1 MKVSKKISITIKQ
14 TLIIFS
20 PDSFFLKMY
29 GYRRGYK
36 RYYGK
41 KYAFRRTYGASTSG
55 TKRVSVSIPIEADGN
70 FNFSANSKVSQVVAF
85 KTPDNLATSATYQA
99 YSQLYDE
106 ARVVGV
112 TYKLI
117 FGGGFT
123 NTGTGFFTFYSC
135 VDRIGTSD
143 DVTNR
148 MTADEVKGS
157 SSTVRSTFTIQQ
169 RLGATRSYFASNLLE
184 KNTWWDCTVS
194 SNTIP
199 ELVSSTTAFKP
210 LLQCIVETSASS
222 SSSQQL
228 PYRLMQEIVVQFRNP
243 KLKVTGNSKFSE
255 LVKSAI
261 EEGKEEEPVL
271 KKKKVVYEEEV
282 LPDDEEEEMDEDEQ
296 EPLTQPLKPAMKKAG
311 KKSS

>member
-1 MKVSKKISITIKQ
+1 MAKYYYYPYKKTYKKWGKYWKGKKGS
-14 TLIIFS
+14 
-20 PDSFFLKMY
+20 
-29 GYRRGYK
+29 YK
-36 RYYGK
+36 R
-41 KYAFRRTYGASTSG
+41 TYRSSTSG
-55 TKRVSVSIPIEADGN
+55 TKRVSVPIPIEADGN
-70 FNFSANSKVSQVVAF
+70 FNFGANSKVSQVVAF
-85 KTPDNLATSATYQA
+85 KTPDNLATSATFQA

-112 TYKLI
+112 NYKLI

-143 DVTNR
+143 DAQNR
-148 MTADEVKGS
+148 MSADDVKGS

-169 RLGATRSYFASNLLE
+169 KLGAYRAYYASNLLE

-194 SNTIP
+194 GNTIP

-243 KLKVTGNSKFSE
+243 KLKIGGNSKFADMRADVIEDAKESE
-255 LVKSAI
+255 DVKSGAKKFDELSD
-261 EEGKEEEPVL
+261 EEKARIMALVGSM
-271 KKKKVVYEEEV
+271 
-282 LPDDEEEEMDEDEQ
+282 DDE
-296 EPLTQPLKPAMKKAG
+296 
-311 KKSS
+311 S